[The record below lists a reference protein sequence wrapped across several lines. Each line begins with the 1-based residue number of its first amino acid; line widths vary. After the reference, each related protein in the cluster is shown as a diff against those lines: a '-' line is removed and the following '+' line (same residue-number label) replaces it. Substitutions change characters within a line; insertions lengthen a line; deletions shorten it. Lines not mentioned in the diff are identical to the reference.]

1 MANIDDADT
10 AITQGTNDAEQP
22 LTELRVDG
30 GMSKNN
36 FMMQLQ
42 SNLLNVTCTRPT
54 VLETT
59 ALGAGFLA
67 GLAVGVWESPQAIS
81 DAWQVDQQFSPK
93 LNPSDILN

>member
-1 MANIDDADT
+1 MASD
-10 AITQGTNDAEQP
+10 GTS

-42 SNLLNVTCTRPT
+42 SNLLNVNCTRPT

-67 GLAVGVWESPQAIS
+67 GLAVGVWASPQAIS
-81 DAWQVDQQFSPK
+81 DAWQVDQQFSPE
-93 LNPSDILN
+93 LHPSEIENYKRVWAQAVQKTLP